1 MPRHSLTALSSVSIL
16 ASWLAASPAS
26 ALGYIDQQALNHAD
40 HAMGTEYLQMHFDAA
55 EKELKQA
62 LMLCGPGACA
72 PEVVGRVHR
81 DLGVIYLVGM
91 RRTAAGKAELTAALK
106 ADPGVTLDPDLT
118 TPELDAAFKA
128 AAAALGITPGEA
140 KKNAAPEPPPEAP
153 AEAAAAPA
161 EDATAEAPAASSGA
175 MVHVSPTEQTMNTP
189 LPLYVEGSPAFKAVD
204 VHYKPFG
211 ETEWKKIGLRPMK
224 GGWGIQLPC
233 LDLGTTGKLSYYIDA
248 YDASGAVVSSSG
260 SREQPHEVAIVTDLA
275 AEPPHL
281 PGRAPPSQCSDASDC
296 PPDFPGCESKDS
308 LSKDDKKSSGPE
320 RRNWIGLGVQQD
332 FLVLGGTKGVCDGA
346 AGYTCFRSNAT
357 YYDVTPLST
366 ANGEVAG
373 GVSVATTRLLLAY
386 DRVIAD
392 NWTIG
397 ARAGYAFG
405 GGPTAPGGSAFLPAH
420 AELRGA
426 YFFGKAPFERHGLR
440 PFVQVSGGLAQI
452 DTEISVKT
460 YDDQQSFNSS
470 KTTEL
475 NAWRKSGTEF
485 ASLGGGVAYA
495 LASQHAIIAEVR
507 FMQMFGLSV
516 QRVHLESLNHHTRT
530 LSGSLAEKQVSIIGK
545 APSMVK
551 LYRVI
556 AKAALSGGNVLITG
570 ESGTGKE
577 LVAHAI
583 HDNGPWSEKAVHHG
597 QLRRLDL
604 KRYFESEL
612 FGARSRE
619 RSRAPSL
626 NKKRPI

>member
-1 MPRHSLTALSSVSIL
+1 
-16 ASWLAASPAS
+16 
-26 ALGYIDQQALNHAD
+26 
-40 HAMGTEYLQMHFDAA
+40 
-55 EKELKQA
+55 
-62 LMLCGPGACA
+62 
-72 PEVVGRVHR
+72 
-81 DLGVIYLVGM
+81 
-91 RRTAAGKAELTAALK
+91 
-106 ADPGVTLDPDLT
+106 
-118 TPELDAAFKA
+118 
-128 AAAALGITPGEA
+128 
-140 KKNAAPEPPPEAP
+140 
-153 AEAAAAPA
+153 
-161 EDATAEAPAASSGA
+161 
-175 MVHVSPTEQTMNTP
+175 
-189 LPLYVEGSPAFKAVD
+189 
-204 VHYKPFG
+204 
-211 ETEWKKIGLRPMK
+211 MK
-224 GGWGIQLPC
+224 GGWGIELPC

-308 LSKDDKKSSGPE
+308 LSKGDRKSSGPE
-320 RRNWIGLGVQQD
+320 RRNWIGLGIQQD

-346 AGYTCFRSNAT
+346 AGYTCFRSNDA

-373 GVSVATTRLLLAY
+373 GVSIATTRLLLAY

-426 YFFGKAPFERHGLR
+426 YYFGKVPFERHGLR
-440 PFVQVSGGLAQI
+440 PFIQVSGGLAQI

-460 YDDQQSFNSS
+460 YDDRQSFDSS
-470 KTTEL
+470 KTTQL

-507 FMQMFGLSV
+507 FMQMFGLSGSG
-516 QRVHLESLNHHTRT
+516 LSLDV
-530 LSGSLAEKQVSIIGK
+530 GYA
-545 APSMVK
+545 
-551 LYRVI
+551 
-556 AKAALSGGNVLITG
+556 
-570 ESGTGKE
+570 
-577 LVAHAI
+577 
-583 HDNGPWSEKAVHHG
+583 
-597 QLRRLDL
+597 
-604 KRYFESEL
+604 
-612 FGARSRE
+612 FG
-619 RSRAPSL
+619 L
-626 NKKRPI
+626 

>member
-1 MPRHSLTALSSVSIL
+1 VPRHSIIALSSLSVL
-16 ASWLAASPAS
+16 ASWLAASPAG
-26 ALGYIDQQALNHAD
+26 ALGYIDQQAQNLAD

-81 DLGVIYLVGM
+81 DLGVIYIVGM

-106 ADPGVTLDPDLT
+106 ADPAVTLDPDLT

-128 AAAALGITPGEA
+128 AAAALGITPGQA
-140 KKNAAPEPPPEAP
+140 KKSAAPEPPPEPP
-153 AEAAAAPA
+153 AEAAATPA
-161 EDATAEAPAASSGA
+161 EAEPAEAAEAPPSAGT
-175 MVHVSPTEQTMNTP
+175 MVHVPPGEQTLNTP
-189 LPLYVEGSPAFKAVD
+189 LPLYVQASSSFKAAD
-204 VHYKPFG
+204 VHYKPYG
-211 ETEWKKIGLRPMK
+211 ETDWKRIAFTPMK
-224 GGWGIQLPC
+224 GGWGIEIPC

-248 YDASGAVVSSSG
+248 YDASGAVVASSG

-281 PGRAPPSQCSDASDC
+281 PGRAPPSKCSDASDC
-296 PPDFPGCESKDS
+296 PPDFPGCEARDS

-320 RRNWIGLGVQQD
+320 RRNWIGLGIQQD

-346 AGYTCFRSNAT
+346 AGYTCFHPNDA

-373 GVSVATTRLLLAY
+373 GVSVATTRLLVAY

-426 YFFGKAPFERHGLR
+426 YFFGKVPFERRGLR

-460 YDDQQSFNSS
+460 YDDQQSFQSA

-485 ASLGGGVAYA
+485 GSFGGGVAYA
-495 LASQHAIIAEVR
+495 LGAQHAILAEVR
-507 FMQMFGLSV
+507 FMQMFGLP
-516 QRVHLESLNHHTRT
+516 
-530 LSGSLAEKQVSIIGK
+530 GS
-545 APSMVK
+545 
-551 LYRVI
+551 
-556 AKAALSGGNVLITG
+556 ALGFDVGY
-570 ESGTGKE
+570 
-577 LVAHAI
+577 A
-583 HDNGPWSEKAVHHG
+583 
-597 QLRRLDL
+597 
-604 KRYFESEL
+604 
-612 FGARSRE
+612 FG
-619 RSRAPSL
+619 L
-626 NKKRPI
+626 

>member
-1 MPRHSLTALSSVSIL
+1 VPRHFITALSSLSIL

-40 HAMGTEYLQMHFDAA
+40 HAMSTEYLQMHFDAA

-72 PEVVGRVHR
+72 PAVVARVHR
-81 DLGVIYLVGM
+81 DLGVIYFVGM
-91 RRTAAGKAELTAALK
+91 RRVAAGKAELTAALK
-106 ADPGVTLDPDLT
+106 ADPAVTLDPDLT

-128 AAAALGITPGEA
+128 AAAALGITPGEP
-140 KKNAAPEPPPEAP
+140 KKSEPPPEAPPEPP

-161 EDATAEAPAASSGA
+161 EAEPAAAPASAGTMS
-175 MVHVSPTEQTMNTP
+175 HVAPSEQTVNTP
-189 LPLYVEGSPAFKAVD
+189 LPLYVEASPSFKAVD
-204 VHYKPFG
+204 VHYKPYG
-211 ETEWKKIGLRPMK
+211 ETDWKKIAFKPMK
-224 GGWGIQLPC
+224 GGWGIEIPC
-233 LDLGTTGKLSYYIDA
+233 LDLGTTGKLSYYIDG
-248 YDASGAVVSSSG
+248 YDASGEVVASSG

-275 AEPPHL
+275 AEAPHL
-281 PGRAPPSQCSDASDC
+281 PGRAPPSQCTDASDC

-346 AGYTCFRSNAT
+346 AGYTCFHPNNA

-373 GVSVATTRLLLAY
+373 GFSVATTRLLVAY

-426 YFFGKAPFERHGLR
+426 YFFGKAPFERPGLR

-452 DTEISVKT
+452 DTEIDVKT
-460 YDDQQSFNSS
+460 YDDQPSFDSS
-470 KTTEL
+470 KRTEL

-485 ASLGGGVAYA
+485 ASVGGGVAYG
-495 LASQHAIIAEVR
+495 LGKQHAITAEIR
-507 FMQMFGLSV
+507 YMQMFGLTASG
-516 QRVHLESLNHHTRT
+516 LSLDV
-530 LSGSLAEKQVSIIGK
+530 GYA
-545 APSMVK
+545 
-551 LYRVI
+551 
-556 AKAALSGGNVLITG
+556 
-570 ESGTGKE
+570 
-577 LVAHAI
+577 
-583 HDNGPWSEKAVHHG
+583 
-597 QLRRLDL
+597 
-604 KRYFESEL
+604 
-612 FGARSRE
+612 FG
-619 RSRAPSL
+619 L
-626 NKKRPI
+626 